1 MTTAEK
7 CKVFVEDIKA
17 YWDYTLITNYGW
29 VLLIKDDY
37 LRASIGEAILKGVD
51 DKIITRLT
59 KLYVL
64 IEGHD
69 DLINL
74 FTENLNFAIQ
84 VSEQLKRKG
93 FSFSHKSALT
103 DKRRDIDL
111 YYVYAMAMHLDAA
124 LTEKYVLFEYLPP
137 TVLFYAGDNAVKVE
151 QAKETTII
159 KPGTTI
165 KVITDI
171 DGYTEFNY
179 ATFINYSKPFIN
191 VQVGSNTI
199 QIMQDKIHEI
209 IVPVDSSK
217 MDLFRKGK
225 L

>member
-1 MTTAEK
+1 MQNNRL
-7 CKVFVEDIKA
+7 FVICIKA
-17 YWDYTLITNYGW
+17 YWDYTLTPNWAIMSY
-29 VLLIKDDY
+29 VKDDD
-37 LRASIGEAILKGVD
+37 LRAGIGRAVLNGAND
-51 DKIITRLT
+51 TNLTRLAE
-59 KLYVL
+59 LY
-64 IEGHD
+64 IMITGCE
-69 DLINL
+69 DLTRL

-124 LTEKYVLFEYLPP
+124 LTEKYVLSEYLPP

-199 QIMQDKIHEI
+199 QIMQDKIQKI

-217 MDLFRKGK
+217 MDLFRRGK

>member
-1 MTTAEK
+1 MQNNRL
-7 CKVFVEDIKA
+7 FVICIKE
-17 YWDYTLITNYGW
+17 YWKYTLTPNWAIVSY
-29 VLLIKDDY
+29 VRDDD
-37 LRASIGEAILKGVD
+37 LRAGIGKAILNGAND
-51 DKIITRLT
+51 TNITRLAD
-59 KLYVL
+59 LY
-64 IEGHD
+64 IIIAGHE
-69 DLINL
+69 DLTRL

-84 VSEQLKRKG
+84 VSKQLKQNG

-111 YYVYAMAMHLDAA
+111 YYVYAMAMYLDTV
-124 LTEKYVLFEYLPP
+124 LTKKYVSSEYSPP

-179 ATFINYSKPFIN
+179 ATFISYNKPFIS
-191 VQVGSNTI
+191 VQVGSDTI

>member
-1 MTTAEK
+1 MQNNRL
-7 CKVFVEDIKA
+7 FVICIKA
-17 YWDYTLITNYGW
+17 YWDYTLTPNWAIMSY
-29 VLLIKDDY
+29 VKDDD
-37 LRASIGEAILKGVD
+37 LRVGIGRAVLNGAND
-51 DKIITRLT
+51 TNLTRLAE
-59 KLYVL
+59 LY
-64 IEGHD
+64 IMITGRE
-69 DLINL
+69 DLTRL

-124 LTEKYVLFEYLPP
+124 LTEKYVLSEYLPP

-199 QIMQDKIHEI
+199 QIMHDKIHEI

-217 MDLFRKGK
+217 MDLFRRGK

>member
-1 MTTAEK
+1 MQNNRL
-7 CKVFVEDIKA
+7 FVICIKE
-17 YWDYTLITNYGW
+17 YWEYTLTPNWAIVSY
-29 VLLIKDDY
+29 VRDDD
-37 LRASIGEAILKGVD
+37 LRAGIGKAILNGAND
-51 DKIITRLT
+51 TNITRLAE
-59 KLYVL
+59 LY
-64 IEGHD
+64 IIIAGHE
-69 DLINL
+69 DLTRL

-84 VSEQLKRKG
+84 VSKQLKQNG

-111 YYVYAMAMHLDAA
+111 YYVYAMAMYLDTV
-124 LTEKYVLFEYLPP
+124 LTKKYVSFEYSPP

-179 ATFINYSKPFIN
+179 ATFISYNKPFIS
-191 VQVGSNTI
+191 VQVGSDTI

>member
-1 MTTAEK
+1 MQNNRL
-7 CKVFVEDIKA
+7 FVICIKA
-17 YWDYTLITNYGW
+17 YWDYTLTPNWAIMSY
-29 VLLIKDDY
+29 VKDDD
-37 LRASIGEAILKGVD
+37 LRVGIGRAVLNGAND
-51 DKIITRLT
+51 TNLTRLAE
-59 KLYVL
+59 LY
-64 IEGHD
+64 IMITGRE
-69 DLINL
+69 DLTRL

-124 LTEKYVLFEYLPP
+124 LTEKYVLSEYLPP

-199 QIMQDKIHEI
+199 QIMQDKIQKI

-217 MDLFRKGK
+217 MDLFRRGK

>member
-1 MTTAEK
+1 MQNNRL
-7 CKVFVEDIKA
+7 FVICIKE
-17 YWDYTLITNYGW
+17 YWEYTLTPNWAIVSY
-29 VLLIKDDY
+29 VRDDD
-37 LRASIGEAILKGVD
+37 LRAGIGKAILNGAND
-51 DKIITRLT
+51 TNITRLAE
-59 KLYVL
+59 LY
-64 IEGHD
+64 IIIAGHE
-69 DLINL
+69 DLTRL

-84 VSEQLKRKG
+84 VSKQLKQNG

-111 YYVYAMAMHLDAA
+111 YYVYAMAMYLDAA
-124 LTEKYVLFEYLPP
+124 LTKKYVLSEYLPP

-151 QAKETTII
+151 HAKETTII

-171 DGYTEFNY
+171 DGYTELNY
-179 ATFINYSKPFIN
+179 ATFISYNKPFVN

>member
-1 MTTAEK
+1 MQNNRL
-7 CKVFVEDIKA
+7 FVICIKA
-17 YWDYTLITNYGW
+17 YWDYTLTPNWAIMSY
-29 VLLIKDDY
+29 VKDDD
-37 LRASIGEAILKGVD
+37 LRAGIGRAVLNGAND
-51 DKIITRLT
+51 TNLTRLAE
-59 KLYVL
+59 LY
-64 IEGHD
+64 IMITGCE
-69 DLINL
+69 DLTRL

-124 LTEKYVLFEYLPP
+124 LTEKYVLSEYLPP

-159 KPGTTI
+159 KPGATI

-199 QIMQDKIHEI
+199 QIMQDKIQKI

-217 MDLFRKGK
+217 MDLFRRGK

>member
-1 MTTAEK
+1 MQNNRL
-7 CKVFVEDIKA
+7 FVICIKE
-17 YWDYTLITNYGW
+17 YWEYTLTPNWAIVSY
-29 VLLIKDDY
+29 VRDDD
-37 LRASIGEAILKGVD
+37 LRAGIGKAILNGAND
-51 DKIITRLT
+51 TNITRLAE
-59 KLYVL
+59 LY
-64 IEGHD
+64 IIIAGHE
-69 DLINL
+69 DLTRL

-84 VSEQLKRKG
+84 VSKQLKQNG

-111 YYVYAMAMHLDAA
+111 YYVYAMAMYLDTV
-124 LTEKYVLFEYLPP
+124 LTKKYVSSEYSPP

-179 ATFINYSKPFIN
+179 ATFISYNKPFIS
-191 VQVGSNTI
+191 VQVGSDTI

>member
-1 MTTAEK
+1 MQNNRL
-7 CKVFVEDIKA
+7 FVICIKA
-17 YWDYTLITNYGW
+17 YWDYTLTPNWAIMSY
-29 VLLIKDDY
+29 VKDDD
-37 LRASIGEAILKGVD
+37 LRAGIGRAVLNGAND
-51 DKIITRLT
+51 TNLTRLAE
-59 KLYVL
+59 LY
-64 IEGHD
+64 IMITGRE
-69 DLINL
+69 DLTRL

-124 LTEKYVLFEYLPP
+124 LTEKYVLSEYLPP

-151 QAKETTII
+151 QAEETTII

-199 QIMQDKIHEI
+199 QIMQDKIQKI

-217 MDLFRKGK
+217 MDLFRRGK

>member
-74 FTENLNFAIQ
+74 FTENQNFALEVIEHLLQ
-84 VSEQLKRKG
+84 KG
-93 FSFSHKSALT
+93 FSFTVGSMLT
-103 DKRRDIDL
+103 DSRRVKDL
-111 YYVYAMAMHLDAA
+111 YYVYSMAKYLDLE
-124 LTEKYVLFEYLPP
+124 LTKTYVSIEYLPP
-137 TVLFYAGDNAVKVE
+137 TVLFYACVNAVKIE
-151 QAKETTII
+151 QAQEVDTL
-159 KPGTTI
+159 KPGVVI
-165 KVITDI
+165 KIITDVN
-171 DGYTEFNY
+171 GYTEFSHAIFNS
-179 ATFINYSKPFIN
+179 YSRPFFN
-191 VQVGSNTI
+191 VRVGNKNKQFRQEGI
-199 QIMQDKIHEI
+199 REI
-209 IVPVDSSK
+209 IVPLDPSS
-217 MDLFRKGK
+217 MNFF
-225 L
+225 

>member
-1 MTTAEK
+1 MQNNRL
-7 CKVFVEDIKA
+7 FVICIKA
-17 YWDYTLITNYGW
+17 YWDYTLTPNWAIMSY
-29 VLLIKDDY
+29 VKDDD
-37 LRASIGEAILKGVD
+37 LRAGIGRAVLNGAND
-51 DKIITRLT
+51 TNLTRLAE
-59 KLYVL
+59 LY
-64 IEGHD
+64 IMITGCE
-69 DLINL
+69 DLTRL

-124 LTEKYVLFEYLPP
+124 LTEKYVLSEYLPP
-137 TVLFYAGDNAVKVE
+137 TVLFYVGDNAVKVE

-199 QIMQDKIHEI
+199 QIMQDKIQKI

-217 MDLFRKGK
+217 MVLFRRGK

>member
-1 MTTAEK
+1 MQNNRL
-7 CKVFVEDIKA
+7 FVICIKE
-17 YWDYTLITNYGW
+17 YWEYTLTPNWAIVSY
-29 VLLIKDDY
+29 VRDDD
-37 LRASIGEAILKGVD
+37 LRAGIGKAILNGAND
-51 DKIITRLT
+51 TNITRLAD
-59 KLYVL
+59 LY
-64 IEGHD
+64 IIIAGHE
-69 DLINL
+69 DLTRL

-84 VSEQLKRKG
+84 VSKQLKQNG

-111 YYVYAMAMHLDAA
+111 YYVYAMAMYLDTV
-124 LTEKYVLFEYLPP
+124 LTKKYVSSEYSPP

-179 ATFINYSKPFIN
+179 ATFISYNKPFIS
-191 VQVGSNTI
+191 VQVGSDTI

>member
-1 MTTAEK
+1 MQNNRL
-7 CKVFVEDIKA
+7 FVICIKA
-17 YWDYTLITNYGW
+17 YWDYTLTPNWAIMSY
-29 VLLIKDDY
+29 VKDDD
-37 LRASIGEAILKGVD
+37 LRAGIGRAVLNGAND
-51 DKIITRLT
+51 TNLTRLAE
-59 KLYVL
+59 LY
-64 IEGHD
+64 IMITGRE
-69 DLINL
+69 DLTRL

-124 LTEKYVLFEYLPP
+124 LTEKYVLSEYLPP

-199 QIMQDKIHEI
+199 QIMQDKIQKI

-217 MDLFRKGK
+217 MDLFRRGK